1 MKTVYELVSNVY
13 QKIDRG
19 KLKLELAKFA
29 ELEIFA
35 QFASDLD
42 KTTRDRL
49 ASGQRIRELLKQ
61 SQSSTLKV
69 EEQNY
74 KFLGEFNML

>member
-1 MKTVYELVSNVY
+1 MKSVYELVSNVY
-13 QKIDRG
+13 QKIDSG

>member
-1 MKTVYELVSNVY
+1 M
-13 QKIDRG
+13 
-19 KLKLELAKFA
+19 KLELAKFA
-29 ELEIFA
+29 EFEIFA

>member
-1 MKTVYELVSNVY
+1 M
-13 QKIDRG
+13 
-19 KLKLELAKFA
+19 KLELAKFA